1 VTLYPPLFFIAQA
14 VGVDVSGRLV
24 EYGILG
30 ICVLVL
36 GVVVGVLFKR
46 LDQDR
51 TYHRDRADRYG
62 EEIKSLN
69 TAFRDQYAAT
79 LAKATEAISDL
90 IAVNK
95 GR

>member
-1 VTLYPPLFFIAQA
+1 VTLFLPPTISLAQ
-14 VGVDVSGRLV
+14 GVDISSRLV

-36 GVVVGVLFKR
+36 GVVVKVLFSR
-46 LDQDR
+46 VDQDR
-51 TYHRDRADRYG
+51 TYHRDRADRYA
-62 EEIKSLN
+62 EEIRSLN
-69 TAFRDQYAAT
+69 TAFRDEYAAT